1 MPNPSELLPFVHLLC
16 DEAAKI
22 TLDHFRQSIDVMQ
35 KKDASPV
42 TIADQNTE
50 AILRKQILNKYPE
63 HAIIGE
69 EFGQSGGGDW
79 QWIIDPIDGTRSF
92 ISGFPTYAT
101 LIALLHHQRPVLSI
115 IDMPAL
121 GERFVAIKDQ
131 ATTLNNRD
139 ISVSSVTALHEAKLQ
154 STDPGMFNAEQWQQ
168 RQNLA
173 QHVALDRFNGDGYLY
188 AMLAAGWID
197 LVVEADLKPHDFLPL
212 LLIVE
217 QAGGVITDWSGN
229 SLTEAS
235 CGEVIAAATP
245 ELHQAALKQLQ
256 SAD

>member
-1 MPNPSELLPFVHLLC
+1 MPNPAELLPFVHLLC

-22 TLDHFRQSIDVMQ
+22 TLNHFRQSIDVMQ

-50 AILRKQILNKYPE
+50 AMLRKQILKKYPN

-69 EFGQSGGGDW
+69 EFGLSGGGEW
-79 QWIIDPIDGTRSF
+79 QWVIDPIDGTRSF

-101 LIALLHHQRPVLSI
+101 LIALLHHQQPVLSV

-121 GERFVAIKDQ
+121 GERFVAIKDRP
-131 ATTLNNRD
+131 TTLNGQS
-139 ISVSSVTALHEAKLQ
+139 ISVSSIDTLNNAKLQ
-154 STDPGMFNAEQWQQ
+154 STDPGMFTQQQWQK
-168 RQNLA
+168 RQQLA
-173 QHVALDRFNGDGYLY
+173 KNVALDRFNGDGYLY

-217 QAGGVITDWSGN
+217 QAGGMITDWSGN
-229 SLTEAS
+229 PLTAES
-235 CGEVIAAATP
+235 DGEVIAAATSA
-245 ELHQAALKQLQ
+245 LHQAALKQLQ
-256 SAD
+256 STN